1 MKQLKLER
9 GLHMAVSN
17 LAKIEALLYAS
28 GDEGINLRQIALR
41 TGLELSACRQLVEKI
56 AQNFNKNKDCGLKLL
71 VANDVYRL
79 GTKNELAE
87 LVRDYVNDA
96 KPRVLSQAALE
107 TVAIVMYNQPI
118 TRIEV
123 DDIRGVN
130 SYAILHRLLNQGLL
144 KITGIKQEVG
154 NPKQYGVT
162 NFCLDYFGLK
172 TLNDLPALPKDEVL
186 DDNTSDSLLTRFN
199 EQIDQGKQETKNE

>member
-1 MKQLKLER
+1 
-9 GLHMAVSN
+9 MAVSN

-130 SYAILHRLLNQGLL
+130 SSAILHRLLNQGLL

-172 TLNDLPALPKDEVL
+172 TLNDLPVLPKDEVL